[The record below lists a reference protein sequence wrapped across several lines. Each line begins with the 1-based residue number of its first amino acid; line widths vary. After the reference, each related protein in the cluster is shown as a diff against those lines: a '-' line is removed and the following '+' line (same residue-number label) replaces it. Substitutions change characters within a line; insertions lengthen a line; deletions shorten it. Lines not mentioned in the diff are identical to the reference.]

1 MKKTLI
7 VSALIFSLIS
17 VMIPVYASNDVA
29 LNIVQ
34 KASET
39 KYLENDQ
46 GYISKTIVD
55 SDSEKGEV
63 TVEEVNAAMKEA
75 SNESFGYT
83 EEYLVSSD
91 IIGITYGS
99 LFDATQTM
107 VTEVEKGLYQVQVV
121 AWYDNENSYTSQM
134 VRTIKYFAEIG

>member
-46 GYISKTIVD
+46 
-55 SDSEKGEV
+55 
-63 TVEEVNAAMKEA
+63 
-75 SNESFGYT
+75 
-83 EEYLVSSD
+83 
-91 IIGITYGS
+91 
-99 LFDATQTM
+99 
-107 VTEVEKGLYQVQVV
+107 
-121 AWYDNENSYTSQM
+121 
-134 VRTIKYFAEIG
+134 

>member
-63 TVEEVNAAMKEA
+63 TVEVKL
-75 SNESFGYT
+75 SNTSKDLETSTGT
-83 EEYLVSSD
+83 E
-91 IIGITYGS
+91 I
-99 LFDATQTM
+99 F
-107 VTEVEKGLYQVQVV
+107 
-121 AWYDNENSYTSQM
+121 
-134 VRTIKYFAEIG
+134 

>member
-55 SDSEKGEV
+55 SDSEKGEI
-63 TVEEVNAAMKEA
+63 TVEVKL
-75 SNESFGYT
+75 SNTSKDLETSTGTEIFLVVDNSGSMGYT
-83 EEYLVSSD
+83 TSTGEIRRNVVTKSIKNLTDSIYKNSSNVKVGLVRFAGNTSS
-91 IIGITYGS
+91 THC
-99 LFDATQTM
+99 
-107 VTEVEKGLYQVQVV
+107 
-121 AWYDNENSYTSQM
+121 
-134 VRTIKYFAEIG
+134 